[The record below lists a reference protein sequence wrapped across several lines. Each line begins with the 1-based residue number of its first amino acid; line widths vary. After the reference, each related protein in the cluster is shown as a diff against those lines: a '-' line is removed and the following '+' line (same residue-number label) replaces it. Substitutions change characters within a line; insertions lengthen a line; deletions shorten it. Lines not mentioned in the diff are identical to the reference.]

1 MNAYYVASEYY
12 LGECY
17 LNTGHIT
24 NFFLNIIQ
32 LLQCIEHEK
41 IGHWLDELSNSSK
54 YINQCKE
61 YNVLSHILQ
70 EQGKYNMFWL

>member
-1 MNAYYVASEYY
+1 MNHQIIAT

-17 LNTGHIT
+17 LNTVHVT

-32 LLQCIEHEK
+32 LPQCIEHEK

-61 YNVLSHILQ
+61 YNVLSHILK
-70 EQGKYNMFWL
+70 EKGNAICSGYENR